1 MTEKNYNPEQRNS
14 KAMKNQAKASKKIS
28 KEIIKDIEKS
38 GVPKEVAEK
47 EEKLDEKAQ
56 KAEQKTEEKTEA
68 EKPKEEK
75 KPEIKR
81 PKKSEA
87 VVNALSLPISTK
99 TAMAICRFIRGK
111 RINFAIEKLEQVV
124 EMKIAIPMKGEIPH
138 RHGKGMM
145 SGRYPKKA
153 SEIFIKLLK
162 SLSANAN
169 FNGIENP
176 AIAEAIAN
184 IASRP
189 HGKFG
194 AVRKKRTHV
203 KLIARQ
209 KAESLAASPKRS
221 QNREL
226 KTKEKK

>member
-1 MTEKNYNPEQRNS
+1 MTEEKP
-14 KAMKNQAKASKKIS
+14 KHKTKK
-28 KEIIKDIEKS
+28 
-38 GVPKEVAEK
+38 K
-47 EEKLDEKAQ
+47 EEKETRHDDAELKHEEHSHAHEEHKHAHEEKPVETPKEKA
-56 KAEQKTEEKTEA
+56 EEKKEENA
-68 EKPKEEK
+68 IVKEEK

-111 RINFAIEKLEQVV
+111 KINLAIEKLEQVV
-124 EMKIAIPMKGEIPH
+124 EMKIAVPMKGEIPH
-138 RHGKGMM
+138 RHGRGMM

-209 KAESLAASPKRS
+209 KAESLADSPKRG

-226 KTKEKK
+226 KMQEKK